1 MFVSYCLVNLGFTF
15 VDRICIDADKLNIW
29 QISVPH
35 KILLFQP
42 FLPSVTCFL
51 QCFLMASSLLKY
63 ITSFYKVHTRARHIV
78 YWDWLCSVA
87 SIISILICVFFVLL
101 GKLQES

>member
-42 FLPSVTCFL
+42 FFPS
-51 QCFLMASSLLKY
+51 A
-63 ITSFYKVHTRARHIV
+63 FY
-78 YWDWLCSVA
+78 SV
-87 SIISILICVFFVLL
+87 FWWHNHY
-101 GKLQES
+101 